1 MNGAAKK
8 VDVFQA
14 IADPTRRD
22 VLRLL
27 AIKERSIAEIS
38 SHYDMSR
45 TAIVKHLNVLTEAG
59 LVNGKKFGREKV
71 YHLQPEPLTEVNE
84 WLNYYEQ
91 FWNNKLSRLKFL
103 VENENIDKI

>member
-1 MNGAAKK
+1 MNEAVKK

-27 AIKERSIAEIS
+27 ANKEKSIAEIS

-59 LVNGKKFGREKV
+59 LVHGQKLGREKV
-71 YHLQPEPLTEVNE
+71 YYLQPEPLTEVKQ
-84 WLNYYEQ
+84 WLDYYEQ

-103 VENENIDKI
+103 VENDD

>member
-1 MNGAAKK
+1 MNEATKK

-22 VLRLL
+22 VLQLL
-27 AIKERSIAEIS
+27 ASKQRSIAEIS

-59 LVNGKKFGREKV
+59 LVTGQKLGREKV
-71 YHLQPEPLTEVNE
+71 YYLKPEPLTEVKQ
-84 WLNYYEQ
+84 WLDYYEQ
-91 FWNNKLSRLKFL
+91 FWNNKLSKLKFL
-103 VENENIDKI
+103 VENEE

>member
-1 MNGAAKK
+1 MVQTVKK

-27 AIKERSIAEIS
+27 ANKDRSIAEIA
-38 SHYDMSR
+38 SHYDISR

-59 LVNGKKFGREKV
+59 LVNGKKLGREKV
-71 YHLQPEPLTEVNE
+71 YQLMAEPLTEVKQ
-84 WLNYYEQ
+84 WIYYYEQ

-103 VENENIDKI
+103 AENENDEI

>member
-1 MNGAAKK
+1 MSESLKK

-27 AIKERSIAEIS
+27 ASKERSIAEITS
-38 SHYDMSR
+38 NYDMSR

-59 LVNGKKFGREKV
+59 LVTGQKLGREKV
-71 YHLQPEPLTEVNE
+71 YHLRLEPLTEVKQ
-84 WLNYYEQ
+84 WLDYYEQ
-91 FWNNKLSRLKFL
+91 FWHNKLSKLKFL
-103 VENENIDKI
+103 VENEDEDK

>member
-1 MNGAAKK
+1 MNEAVKK
-8 VDVFQA
+8 ADVFQA

-27 AIKERSIAEIS
+27 ANKERSIAEIS

-59 LVNGKKFGREKV
+59 LVDGQKLGREKV
-71 YHLQPEPLTEVNE
+71 YRLQPEPLTEVKQ
-84 WLNYYEQ
+84 WLDYYEQ

-103 VENENIDKI
+103 VENEDIDK

>member
-1 MNGAAKK
+1 MNENVKK

-27 AIKERSIAEIS
+27 ANKEISIAEIS

-59 LVNGKKFGREKV
+59 LVKGQKLGREKV
-71 YHLQPEPLTEVNE
+71 YYLQPEPLTEVKQ
-84 WLNYYEQ
+84 WLDYYEQ

-103 VENENIDKI
+103 VENKTIDK

>member
-1 MNGAAKK
+1 MNDPIKK

-27 AIKERSIAEIS
+27 ANGDRSIAEIS

-45 TAIVKHLNVLTEAG
+45 TAIVKHLIVLTEAG
-59 LVNGKKFGREKV
+59 LVNGKKLGREKV
-71 YHLQPEPLTEVNE
+71 YHLQPEPLTEVKQ
-84 WLNYYEQ
+84 WLDYYEK

-103 VENENIDKI
+103 VENEDIEK